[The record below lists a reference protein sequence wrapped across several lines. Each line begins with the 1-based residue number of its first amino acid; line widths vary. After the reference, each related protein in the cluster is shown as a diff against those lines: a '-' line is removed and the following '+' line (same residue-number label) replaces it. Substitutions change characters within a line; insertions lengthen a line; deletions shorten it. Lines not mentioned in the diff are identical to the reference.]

1 LVIIED
7 RSILSLDAPAP
18 DLALAEA
25 DVYFGDPAR
34 PVVMLVHGG
43 FWRPEYDRVHLRPMA
58 AALRDLGWPVYSIE
72 FRREPGN
79 PVAMVQ
85 DVRAA
90 LEAVNRDVIV
100 VGHSAGG
107 HLALLLNA
115 PKTIALAPVADL
127 TMAREL
133 GLDNHAVD
141 DFLGSHEQ
149 RDFEPHAEQAVL
161 VHGTEDQVVPYPVSQ
176 SYHAQHPSTRLV
188 PLPGIG
194 HFALIDPRSDAWPV
208 VIQELE
214 RLLA

>member
-1 LVIIED
+1 
-7 RSILSLDAPAP
+7 
-18 DLALAEA
+18 
-25 DVYFGDPAR
+25 
-34 PVVMLVHGG
+34 
-43 FWRPEYDRVHLRPMA
+43 MA
-58 AALRDLGWPVYSIE
+58 VALRDLGWPVYLAE
-72 FRREPGN
+72 YRREPGN

-90 LEAVNRDVIV
+90 LAAVNRDVIV
-100 VGHSAGG
+100 IGHSAGG
-107 HLALLLNA
+107 HLALLMNA